1 MLFFKRI
8 AYLVWS
14 RWKKHISVEE
24 FIRWQQRA
32 YPPGVDSASAALFR
46 ERPALVEV
54 IHAVCHQSLRQ
65 PATFADQ
72 SVLELIRSCLPGV
85 QASQPLSSDEAIYGE
100 IRKLETSHPYAFRAL
115 LGAALAYTGRGW
127 RE

>member
-1 MLFFKRI
+1 M
-8 AYLVWS
+8 
-14 RWKKHISVEE
+14 EE

-46 ERPALVEV
+46 ERPVLVEV

-65 PATFADQ
+65 PATFAGQ
-72 SVLELIRSCLPGV
+72 SVLALIHSCLPGV
-85 QASQPLSSDEAIYGE
+85 QASQPLSSDDAVYGDIRRIEA
-100 IRKLETSHPYAFRAL
+100 SHPYAFRAL